1 MTASKPTMGSVAGQI
16 SGIMSGVFA
25 DADSALKLGPSTSLN
40 AEQERDFYRYAL
52 QRILE
57 KSTRAENVWREYMDT
72 I

>member
-1 MTASKPTMGSVAGQI
+1 MDDKPTMGSVAGQI

-25 DADSALKLGPSTSLN
+25 DADAALKLTKQTSLDVD
-40 AEQERDFYRYAL
+40 QERDFYRYAL

-57 KSTRAENVWREYMDT
+57 KSTRAEAVWREYMEN